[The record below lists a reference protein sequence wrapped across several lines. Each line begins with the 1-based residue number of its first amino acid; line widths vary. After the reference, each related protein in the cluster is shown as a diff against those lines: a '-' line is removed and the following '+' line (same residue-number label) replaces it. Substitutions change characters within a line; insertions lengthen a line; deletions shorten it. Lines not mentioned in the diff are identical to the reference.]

1 MPSLP
6 EMSHDFDA
14 LAADL
19 RAASDGRPVVWLP
32 NPGNW
37 GAALTRAATR
47 EFLAANDIAF
57 REVGRIGRADLLRA
71 LLARDVLVHGGGG
84 AWSDRFPGA
93 WLAVR
98 RAAPWFRRT
107 VVLPS
112 AYGRPVRLDRC
123 SLWARDRGASLA
135 FAPASRF
142 CHDLGFFPG
151 PIDAPAGEGT
161 GWFLRDDALSR
172 TSRPDGPR
180 APDLSSRGDHLS
192 PLEPFLAEIARFEEI
207 HTDRVH
213 VAIAACRMGRR
224 VHVHAVEGPM
234 LSDLFEASIAPFF
247 PGAVLHR

>member
-1 MPSLP
+1 MPTLAAMLP
-6 EMSHDFDA
+6 EFEA

-19 RAASDGRPVVWLP
+19 RDAARGRPVVWLP

-37 GAALTRAATR
+37 GAALTRSATR
-47 EFLAANDIAF
+47 DFLAASGVAF
-57 REVGRIGRADLLRA
+57 REVGHVGRAGLLRA
-71 LLARDVLVHGGGG
+71 LLFRDVLVHGGGG
-84 AWSDRFPGA
+84 AWSKRFPGA
-93 WLAVR
+93 WETVR
-98 RAAPWFRRT
+98 RAAPWFRHT

-112 AYGRPVRLDRC
+112 AFGRDVALERC
-123 SLWARDRGASLA
+123 SLWARDRGASLRH
-135 FAPASRF
+135 APRARF

-151 PIDAPAGEGT
+151 PIDAPAGHGV

-172 TSRPDGPR
+172 ASAAGR
-180 APDLSSRGDHLS
+180 APSPDLSSRGDQLS
-192 PLEPFLAEIARFEEI
+192 PLAPFLAEIARFEEV

-247 PGAVLHR
+247 PDAVLHR